1 MNLFGRRK
9 QTDINYLELTP
20 YRLYK
25 HEPRD
30 ADTINV
36 LVPRFNDRLL
46 GKILQPKL
54 KNKYIKANFDKL
66 GSSVWLEI
74 DGLKNVDTIIQNIKD
89 KWGEEIHPAYERV
102 TIFLSQLHRNG
113 FIDFH
118 EFNKG

>member
-1 MNLFGRRK
+1 MKLFGRRK

-20 YRLYK
+20 YRLYE
-25 HEPRD
+25 HESRE

-102 TIFLSQLHRNG
+102 TMFLSQLHRNG